1 MKQSVDIDALLGQNQ
16 LELTMG
22 GKKYQIKDINLETF
36 MKAMKIAPDEADPLG
51 GFRILHR
58 QLATIFDCDVESLD
72 DVGLKSA
79 SLAMQAIRDWI
90 LGSEG
95 EADQT
100 GSPLT

>member
-1 MKQSVDIDALLGQNQ
+1 MKQSVDIDVLLADNQ

-22 GKKYQIKDINLETF
+22 GKKYQIKDIDLETF

-51 GFRILHR
+51 GFRILHQ
-58 QLATIFDCDVESLD
+58 QLATIFDCDVKNLNG
-72 DVGLKSA
+72 VGLKSA
-79 SLAMQAIRDWI
+79 ALAMQTIRDWI